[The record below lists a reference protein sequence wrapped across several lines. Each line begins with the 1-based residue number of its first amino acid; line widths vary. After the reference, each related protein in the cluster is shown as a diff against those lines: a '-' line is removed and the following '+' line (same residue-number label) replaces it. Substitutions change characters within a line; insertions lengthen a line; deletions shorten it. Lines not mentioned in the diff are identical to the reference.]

1 MRKILLLNGPNLALL
16 GTREPEIYGRTT
28 LADIV
33 AQVTAAARGKG
44 IEVDAFQSDVEG
56 ELVAAIGRARGA
68 YDGVI
73 LNPAA
78 CTHTSVA
85 LRDAIKASGVPTV
98 EVHLSNVYAREG
110 YRHESLTAGVC
121 AGQICGFGPTGY
133 LLALEA
139 LLTSRATVR
148 ARTSSA

>member
-1 MRKILLLNGPNLALL
+1 MKRILLLNGPNLALL

-33 AQVTAAARGKG
+33 ALVTEAAEKKG
-44 IEVDAFQSDVEG
+44 IALDAFQSDVEG
-56 ELVAAIGRARGA
+56 ELVAAIGRARDA
-68 YDGVI
+68 YDGII

-78 CTHTSVA
+78 YTHTSVA
-85 LRDAIKASGVPTV
+85 LHDAIKASGVPTV

-133 LLALEA
+133 VLALEA
-139 LLTSRATVR
+139 LSHGR
-148 ARTSSA
+148 

>member
-1 MRKILLLNGPNLALL
+1 MKKMLVLNGPNLALL

-33 AQVTAAARGKG
+33 ALVTAAAQEKG
-44 IEVDAFQSDVEG
+44 ISVDAFQSDVEG
-56 ELVAAIGRARGA
+56 ELVAAIGRARGV
-68 YDGVI
+68 YDGII

-78 CTHTSVA
+78 YTHTSVA
-85 LRDAIKASGVPTV
+85 LHDAIKASGVPTV

-133 LLALEA
+133 VLALEA
-139 LLTSRATVR
+139 L
-148 ARTSSA
+148 ARKH

>member
-1 MRKILLLNGPNLALL
+1 MKKILLLNGPNLALL

-33 AQVTAAARGKG
+33 ETVTAAAREKG
-44 IEVDAFQSDVEG
+44 IAVDAFQSDVEG
-56 ELVAAIGRARGA
+56 ELVAAIGRARGV
-68 YDGVI
+68 YDGII

-78 CTHTSVA
+78 YTHTSVA
-85 LRDAIKASGVPTV
+85 LHDAIKASGVPTV

-121 AGQICGFGPTGY
+121 VGQICGFGPAGY

-139 LLTSRATVR
+139 LSRGR
-148 ARTSSA
+148 

>member
-1 MRKILLLNGPNLALL
+1 MKKILLLNGPNLALL

-33 AQVTAAARGKG
+33 ALVTAAAREKG
-44 IEVDAFQSDVEG
+44 IEVEAFQSDVEG
-56 ELVAAIGRARGA
+56 ELVSAIGRARGA
-68 YDGVI
+68 YDGII

-78 CTHTSVA
+78 YTHTSVA
-85 LRDAIKASGVPTV
+85 LHDAIKASGVPTV

-121 AGQICGFGPTGY
+121 AGQICGFGPKGY
-133 LLALEA
+133 ILALEA
-139 LLTSRATVR
+139 LS
-148 ARTSSA
+148 ARKS

>member
-1 MRKILLLNGPNLALL
+1 MKKILLLNGPNLALL

-33 AQVTAAARGKG
+33 AMVTEAARGKG

-56 ELVAAIGRARGA
+56 ELVSAIGRARGV
-68 YDGVI
+68 YDGII

-78 CTHTSVA
+78 YTHTSVA
-85 LRDAIKASGVPTV
+85 LHDAIKASGVPTV

-133 LLALEA
+133 ILALEA
-139 LLTSRATVR
+139 L
-148 ARTSSA
+148 SAQKA